1 MPTWKSNGHVTFT
14 RVQIKLSFHFFEP
27 APFLHFLISLDS
39 YSILPVVQGKNHEL
53 ILFFFFLIRR
63 KKDLLLLAAKR
74 TQEMSPKAVQYLLE
88 SSFSFFSP
96 QSCIEACG
104 ILVPQPGIKLQGEV
118 QSLNHQT
125 TRKPLESSLTPFL
138 TYPTWTL

>member
-1 MPTWKSNGHVTFT
+1 MPMWKSNGHVTLT

-53 ILFFFFLIRR
+53 ILFFFFLN
-63 KKDLLLLAAKR
+63 
-74 TQEMSPKAVQYLLE
+74 QEKEGFIITCSKENIGDVSQ
-88 SSFSFFSP
+88 SSIVSLGIILFFFFSP
-96 QSCIEACG
+96 QPCIEACG

-118 QSLNHQT
+118 
-125 TRKPLESSLTPFL
+125 
-138 TYPTWTL
+138 